1 MNWKPNELEQLQKKI
16 LERIAQIGPPTEAF
30 DSPKIQEMLR
40 QHQHSNRIDEY
51 YYAVDITQF
60 KIIWSHGIDLWLKHP
75 IEQHH
80 FNFHVG
86 LVHPFIR
93 RWYIYFAIG
102 IYELLYNNP
111 DLFQTHPQLRFVIN
125 LPIRNAKGSYTCVKQ
140 IGIPLQLDHQNRMVS
155 HFNIHQVMD
164 GYRGHPL
171 RPRIFDGNTPC
182 HDLEKK
188 LLSEV
193 AELVTLKP
201 EEQLT
206 NLELKTLQLCYKY
219 RVHHDRKNKIEEE
232 LGRHMRSVD
241 GYRSAINKKMR
252 ILMDLSDES
261 KTYYRKEADKLL
273 KTTGHQSNIFSG
285 LPRFEDAYDI
295 AFFLGKSGI
304 IDIMEQ
310 YLHKKIT

>member
-102 IYELLYNNP
+102 IYELLFKNP
-111 DLFQTHPQLRFVIN
+111 DLFKKHPQMRFVSN

-140 IGIPLQLDHQNRMVS
+140 IGIPLQLDQRNQMVS
-155 HFNIHQVMD
+155 HFNIHQVID

-171 RPRIFDGNTPC
+171 RPRIFDGNIRC
-182 HDLEKK
+182 HDLEQK
-188 LLSEV
+188 LLLEV

-201 EEQLT
+201 EEQLSE
-206 NLELKTLQLCYKY
+206 LEFETLKLCYEY
-219 RVHHDRKNKIEEE
+219 RGDNDRKNKIEKK
-232 LGRHMRSVD
+232 LNRHVKSVD
-241 GYRSAINKKMR
+241 GYRNAINRKMR
-252 ILMDLSDES
+252 VLMDLSDES
-261 KTYYRKEADKLL
+261 KTYYRKEADELL
-273 KTTGHQSNIFSG
+273 EKTGHQSNLFSG

-295 AFFLGKSGI
+295 ALFLGKSGI
-304 IDIMEQ
+304 IDILEHCRQ
-310 YLHKKIT
+310 KVK